1 MIESVLFVLQ
11 QIGFCI
17 YFGGFFIYAIRLATP
32 ESLTS
37 ITKETTL
44 RSFQDNGVLLGL
56 GLGLF
61 IYTSLG
67 LHYFENLGFPFPEKE
82 TQFYALACFFLAW
95 VHNTYIEIWGLEALR
110 KSDLQIL
117 SDEERSKHKTK
128 IFLVQKNIIC
138 QGVLLF
144 LSLLFQTM

>member
-1 MIESVLFVLQ
+1 MIESVLFLLQ

-32 ESLTS
+32 ESITS
-37 ITKETTL
+37 ITKEATL

-67 LHYFENLGFPFPEKE
+67 IYYLENHGFPFPDTDMKVSS
-82 TQFYALACFFLAW
+82 LACFFLAW
-95 VHNTYIEIWGLEALR
+95 IHNTYIEIWGLEALR

-117 SDEERSKHKTK
+117 SDEERNKHKAN

-138 QGVLLF
+138 QGVLLL

>member
-32 ESLTS
+32 VPLSST
-37 ITKETTL
+37 TKETTL

-56 GLGLF
+56 ALGLF

-67 LHYFENLGFPFPEKE
+67 LYYFENQGFPFPNTDTEV
-82 TQFYALACFFLAW
+82 YALACFFLAW
-95 VHNTYIEIWGLEALR
+95 IHNTYIEIWGMEALR

-117 SDEERSKHKTK
+117 SDEERCKHKTN

-138 QGVLLF
+138 QGVLLL

>member
-11 QIGFCI
+11 KIGFCI

-32 ESLTS
+32 KSLTS
-37 ITKETTL
+37 TTRETTL

-67 LHYFENLGFPFPEKE
+67 LHYLDNQGFTFPEKSTE
-82 TQFYALACFFLAW
+82 SYALGCFFFAW
-95 VHNTYIEIWGLEALR
+95 IHNTYIEIWGLEALR

-117 SDEERSKHKTK
+117 SDEERKKHKTN

-138 QGVLLF
+138 QGLLLL